1 MEPGEKCICQED
13 DWHNAFGEDD
23 FSVHR
28 GMRLTVTDSR
38 HIGGSRFYSFE
49 ETPKGNFYLY
59 LGFKPLRSLN

>member
-13 DWHNAFGEDD
+13 EWFNAYGDTD

-28 GMRLTVTDSR
+28 GMRLTVTDSMY
-38 HIGGSRFYSFE
+38 IAGTRFYSFE
-49 ETPKGNFYLY
+49 ETPEGNFYLY